1 MGGKLARN
9 FSGGTAPE
17 VMRLDPTR
25 AAFFCAV
32 LASLRFAML
41 SSMQNQ
47 EMRTSAMNPLL
58 TEIAKEASLEVLIF
72 ERRGI
77 VLL

>member
-1 MGGKLARN
+1 
-9 FSGGTAPE
+9 
-17 VMRLDPTR
+17 
-25 AAFFCAV
+25 
-32 LASLRFAML
+32 
-41 SSMQNQ
+41 
-47 EMRTSAMNPLL
+47 MNSLL